1 MTLSA
6 PWLKGRV
13 HGFDLETTGVDVET
27 DRIVTGTFIT
37 VSAKGLESSTS
48 WLADP
53 GIEIPEGAAKVH
65 GVTTE
70 HAREHGRSPLQ
81 VVDEIL
87 QRFVEAWSRGEPVV
101 IYNAPYDIT
110 LFDRELR
117 RHLDPRTDL
126 GEIGPIIDPL
136 VIDKRLNKYVKGKGG
151 RKLINT
157 CARYGIVLTDDDA
170 HTSEGDTLAACRL
183 AWKMGSMPPVSG
195 MSLVELQVAQRE
207 WHANQARD
215 FATYLR
221 RQNKVAD
228 ADRVAAEAGT
238 WPLRPTPAPV
248 GPPATV
254 PSSPGRDTAPTPA
267 GAGAVR

>member
-1 MTLSA
+1 MRA
-6 PWLKGRV
+6 DWLNGLI
-13 HGFDLETTGVDVET
+13 HGFDLETTGIDVET

-37 VSAKGLESSTS
+37 VSAKGLEFSTS

-53 GIEIPEGAAKVH
+53 GVDIPEQAAKVH
-65 GVTTE
+65 GITTE
-70 HAREHGRSPLQ
+70 YARKHGRSPLQ
-81 VVDEIL
+81 VVDEML
-87 QRFVEAWSRGEPVV
+87 QRLVEAWSRGEPVV

-136 VIDKRLNKYVKGKGG
+136 VIDKRLEKFVRGKGG

-157 CARYGIVLTDDDA
+157 CRRYGIVLSEDDA

-183 AWKMGSMPPVSG
+183 AWKMGSRAPVSG
-195 MSLVELQVAQRE
+195 MSLAELQEAQRD
-207 WHANQARD
+207 WHRAQTLD
-215 FATYLR
+215 FAGYLR
-221 RQNKVAD
+221 KQGKHED

-238 WPLRPTPAPV
+238 WPLRPAPAPV
-248 GPPATV
+248 ESGDAV
-254 PSSPGRDTAPTPA
+254 PL
-267 GAGAVR
+267 